1 MKNVQKQV
9 KEIKLPTI
17 NYSKLV
23 VQSQELIK
31 VKKESDKN
39 LKLSLGM
46 INALNKME
54 KEVESWGKG
63 SKLAD

>member
-23 VQSQELIK
+23 MQSQELIK

-54 KEVESWGKG
+54 KEVDNWGKG

>member
-23 VQSQELIK
+23 MQSQELIK

-54 KEVESWGKG
+54 KEMDNWGKG